1 MFKYSIFIEKND
13 PTGRVDYIG
22 DLVHF
27 EIDVAPEDLTFE
39 IVQDWF
45 KNNTDYF
52 EDIFVFGGM
61 YKGWIEYIPYIE
73 GY

>member
-1 MFKYSIFIEKND
+1 MFKYSIFIEKDD
-13 PTGRVDYIG
+13 PTGNVDYIG
-22 DLVHF
+22 DLVQF

-52 EDIFVFGGM
+52 EEIFLFGGM